1 MRSGGEIRTELTK
14 FAAKWKSYSGT
25 EKAEAQT
32 YLNELFACYG
42 SDRGAVGAKFED
54 FKSSAGFMDLHWPGI
69 VIVEMKAPAKEHSE
83 KHRDQLRNYWIE
95 SSDRATNTPAAR
107 WVVLCNFKSFEIW
120 EPGRFPNAAL
130 KEFDLADL
138 PDNYDSLMFLA
149 GPDQEP
155 TFSAHNRA
163 LTTEAVRSVATLYKS
178 LVARSAAP
186 IDEIQRFVL
195 QSVWCLFAED
205 LNMIDDYP
213 LQKITQLCLNDTS
226 RSSATELGQLFRVL
240 NQKGNRLR
248 EGLLLGTR
256 YVNGDLFAQ
265 PAEIRL
271 EPGELRN
278 LLVAAEFDWTQVDPT
293 IFGSLMEGVLGKERR
308 WELGA
313 HYTHEADIMKIVTP
327 TITRPWRER
336 IALVGTA
343 EQGVALLDELCEF
356 RVLDP
361 ACGCGNFLYVAYR
374 ELRGVEFQLKTR
386 INSLARDAGLPI
398 PSGLPYYPLG
408 NLYGL
413 DIERIAVAI
422 ARITLWMGH
431 RQTVETYK
439 DQPGMRSEDPLP
451 LVDLSNIHAA
461 DALRVSWPEVDAI
474 IGNPPFLGSQHLR
487 GALGDEYVGWLKTE
501 FGVGLKDFCVYWF
514 RKANDR
520 LTAGQRAGLVG
531 TNSISQNRARSASL
545 EYIINNGGVITD
557 AISSQVWPGDAKV
570 HVSIVNWIKD
580 PQVGAVACALDGLPV
595 GGIGANLR
603 ALGVSDWTPV
613 ALKANADMAFQG
625 PIPVGKGF
633 VLESSEAQ
641 QLLARTEATYRDV
654 IRPYLDSDDI
664 ANDPAQ
670 APSRWIIDF
679 ANRSLEEASRYP
691 VALQIV
697 RDRVKPER
705 EDNNDKRFREQWWRF
720 GRPRGPLRNAVAPL
734 PRHVASGRHGK
745 RFLVCWADSWT
756 LASDATNV
764 FAFDDDYSM
773 GILTSSPHVAWAWH
787 QSSTLGFGLRYTP
800 TSVFATF
807 PWPDPVAEE
816 QREAVAQASRGL
828 LARRT
833 EICLSEQIGLTTLY
847 NRMDDGA
854 FTDLRGLHKEL
865 DVAVAACYGWPRPVA
880 QDDGE
885 LVRHLTALNKE
896 ITTDKRSY
904 APFDK

>member
-1 MRSGGEIRTELTK
+1 MRSGGEIRSELTK

-42 SDRGAVGAKFED
+42 SDRGGVGAKFED
-54 FKSSAGFMDLHWPGI
+54 FKASAGFMDLHWPGT
-69 VIVEMKAPAKEHSE
+69 VIVEMKAPAKERSE
-83 KHRDQLRNYWIE
+83 KHRDQLRSYWME
-95 SSDRATNTPAAR
+95 SSDQATNTPAAR
-107 WVVLCNFKSFEIW
+107 WVLLCNFKSFEIW

-163 LTTEAVRSVATLYKS
+163 LTTDAVRSVATLYKS
-178 LVARSAAP
+178 LVDRSAAQ

-213 LQKITQLCLNDTS
+213 LQKIAQLCLNDTT

-240 NQKGNRLR
+240 NQKSDRLR
-248 EGLLLGTR
+248 EGLLSGTR
-256 YVNGDLFAQ
+256 YVNGELFTK

-271 EPGELRN
+271 EPAELRN
-278 LLVAAEFDWTQVDPT
+278 LLAAAEFDWTQVDPT

-327 TITRPWRER
+327 TIIRPWRER
-336 IALVGTA
+336 ITSVGTTDA
-343 EQGVALLDELCEF
+343 GVALLNELCEF

-374 ELRGVEFQLKTR
+374 ELRALEFELKAR
-386 INSLARDAGLPI
+386 INSLARDAGLPV
-398 PSGLPYYPLG
+398 PSGLPYYPLH

-439 DQPGMRSEDPLP
+439 DQPQMRGEDPLP
-451 LVDLSNIHAA
+451 LVDLSNIHVA

-474 IGNPPFLGSQHLR
+474 IGNPPFLGASHVR
-487 GALGDEYVGWLKTE
+487 GALGDEYVGWLKHE
-501 FGVGLKDFCVYWF
+501 FGVGVKDYCVYWF
-514 RKANDR
+514 RRAQDHLKP
-520 LTAGQRAGLVG
+520 GQRAGLVG
-531 TNSISQNRARSASL
+531 TNSISQNLGRSASL
-545 EYIINNGGVITD
+545 EYIVETGGVITD
-557 AISSQVWPGDAKV
+557 AISSQVWPGEAKV

-580 PQVGAVACALDGLPV
+580 SHSEPGGAILDGKAVAAID
-595 GGIGANLR
+595 ASLR
-603 ALGVSDWTPV
+603 A
-613 ALKANADMAFQG
+613 AQANAWQPAVIRQNSGRCFKG
-625 PIPVGKGF
+625 PSPNAKG
-633 VLESSEAQ
+633 LLLSAETAASLIAESGAD
-641 QLLARTEATYRDV
+641 YREV
-654 IRPYLDSDDI
+654 VRPYLTAADI
-664 ANDPAQ
+664 AGDPAQ
-670 APSRWIIDF
+670 APSRWVIDF
-679 ANRSLEEASRYP
+679 GLRTLEQAAHYP
-691 VALQIV
+691 KALSIV
-697 RDRVKPER
+697 RELVKPER
-705 EDNNDKRFREQWWRF
+705 EDNNMKSCRKKWWIF
-720 GRPRGPLRNAVAPL
+720 GAPRTALRNAVAPL

-745 RFLVCWADSWT
+745 RFLACWANPWT

-764 FAFDDDYSM
+764 FAFADNYSM
-773 GILTSSPHVAWAWH
+773 GILTSRAHVAWAWH
-787 QSSTLGFGLRYTP
+787 QSSTLKGDLRYTP

-807 PWPDPVAEE
+807 PWPDPVTEE
-816 QREAVAQASRGL
+816 QREAVAQASRQL
-828 LARRT
+828 LGRRT

-854 FTDLRGLHKEL
+854 FTDLRDLHKQL
-865 DVAVAACYGWPRPVA
+865 DDAVAACYGWPTSVSQGDA
-880 QDDGE
+880 E
-885 LVRHLTALNKE
+885 LVRRLTALNKE
-896 ITTDKRSY
+896 ITTGMRSY
-904 APFDK
+904 DPFDN

>member
-1 MRSGGEIRTELTK
+1 MRSGGEIRAELSK

-42 SDRGAVGAKFED
+42 SDRGGVGAKFED
-54 FKSSAGFMDLHWPGI
+54 FKASAGFMDLHWPGI
-69 VIVEMKAPAKEHSE
+69 VIVEMKAPAKERSE
-83 KHRDQLRNYWIE
+83 KHRDQLRSYWME
-95 SSDRATNTPAAR
+95 SSNQATNTPAAR
-107 WVVLCNFKSFEIW
+107 WVLLCNFKSFEIW

-130 KEFDLADL
+130 KEFDLEDL

-178 LVARSAAP
+178 LVDRSAAQ

-213 LQKITQLCLNDTS
+213 LQKITQLCLNDTT

-240 NQKGNRLR
+240 NQKGDRLR
-248 EGLLLGTR
+248 EGLLSGTR
-256 YVNGDLFAQ
+256 YVNGDLFAK

-271 EPGELRN
+271 EPAELRN
-278 LLVAAEFDWTQVDPT
+278 LLAAAEFDWAQVDPT

-327 TITRPWRER
+327 TIIRPWRER
-336 IALVGTA
+336 ITSVGTA
-343 EQGVALLDELCEF
+343 DAGVALLNELCEF

-374 ELRGVEFQLKTR
+374 ELRALEFALKAR
-386 INSLARDAGLPI
+386 INSLARDAGLPV
-398 PSGLPYYPLG
+398 PSGLPYYPLH

-439 DQPGMRSEDPLP
+439 DQPQMRGEDPLP
-451 LVDLSNIHAA
+451 LVDLSNIHVA

-487 GALGDEYVGWLKTE
+487 GALGDEYVGWLKHE
-501 FGVGLKDFCVYWF
+501 FGVGVKDYCVYWF
-514 RKANDR
+514 RKTND
-520 LTAGQRAGLVG
+520 LLGAGQRAGLIG

-545 EYIINNGGVITD
+545 EYLVANGAVITD

-570 HVSIVNWIKD
+570 HVSIVNWVKE
-580 PQVGAVACALDGLPV
+580 PEAKSLSFALDGFPV
-595 GGIGANLR
+595 GGIGADLR
-603 ALGVSDWTPV
+603 AATENNWAPAT
-613 ALKANADMAFQG
+613 LKQNAGLSFQG

-633 VLESSEAQ
+633 VLEPSEAKEI
-641 QLLARTEATYRDV
+641 LARTEATYRDV

-664 ANDPAQ
+664 SDVPGSN
-670 APSRWIIDF
+670 PSRWIVDF
-679 ANRSLEEASRYP
+679 ASRSLEEAGRYP
-691 VALQIV
+691 AALQVV

-705 EDNNDKRFREQWWRF
+705 EGNNDKRFRDEWWKF

-745 RFLVCWADSWT
+745 RFLACWADPWT

-816 QREAVAQASRGL
+816 QRGAAAQASREL
-828 LARRT
+828 LGRRT

-854 FTDLRGLHKEL
+854 FTDLRDLHKQL
-865 DVAVAACYGWPRPVA
+865 DDAVAACYGWPTSVA
-880 QDDGE
+880 QDDAE
-885 LVRHLTALNKE
+885 LVRRLTALNKE
-896 ITTDKRSY
+896 ITTGMRSY
-904 APFDK
+904 DPFDN